1 MTRDTKVVRLA
12 VDLVIV
18 RDNTEGEDAGV
29 GGVAHAGSGH
39 DGKPGV
45 EPMKPN
51 KRRTRHIGTVAAALA
66 SLLLTACS
74 AGSTTA
80 GKSTGGP
87 AGDTLKIGLVAE
99 PANLD
104 FTKTEGAAIPQALL
118 YNVYENLVKADQTGK
133 IEPDLAT
140 SWTLSEDRKTYTF
153 QLVKDAK
160 FSNGAPFTAEDAKF
174 SIERVTSGW
183 TIALKSRMDVV
194 DTVQAVSPTEL
205 KVTLKEPSNN
215 WLYWMTT
222 RVGAMFSRTGVS
234 KLATE
239 PVGTGPYALKSWTR
253 GDSITLARNDAYWGP
268 KPHFASVT
276 LKYFKDPTA
285 MHNALLTGTINVI
298 GTMQPPDALD
308 RFQNNPKYQI
318 IEGSTNG
325 EVVLSFNNGSGPLKN
340 LKARQAVRYAIDHKA
355 LVDTCW
361 AGRGKLIG
369 SMVPP
374 TDPWYEDLTNE
385 YPYDIGKAKKLL
397 QESGVAGTTL
407 RLRLPTLP
415 YATACGTVVK
425 SQLEQAGFKVELDQ
439 LEFPAAWLTTV
450 FKNADY
456 DMSIISHVEP
466 RDIYTVFGNKTYYTR
481 YDNPEFR
488 ALLKK
493 ADEGTQEQEITHMRE
508 AARLLSKD
516 AAADW
521 LFLLPNLMVAD
532 KDITG
537 LPVNSVSESL
547 DLTGLGRS

>member
-1 MTRDTKVVRLA
+1 MRHDRRL
-12 VDLVIV
+12 
-18 RDNTEGEDAGV
+18 
-29 GGVAHAGSGH
+29 
-39 DGKPGV
+39 
-45 EPMKPN
+45 
-51 KRRTRHIGTVAAALA
+51 TRHIRTVAATLA
-66 SLLLTACS
+66 CLLLAACS
-74 AGSTTA
+74 AGSLA
-80 GKSTGGP
+80 TGS
-87 AGDTLKIGLVAE
+87 AANSSNTLTIGLAAE

-118 YNVYENLVKADQTGK
+118 YNVYENLVKLDQSAK
-133 IEPDLAT
+133 IRPGLAR
-140 SWTLSEDRKTYTF
+140 SWSLSKDRKTYTF
-153 QLVKDAK
+153 ELVKDAR

-174 SIERVTSGW
+174 SIDRVTSDW
-183 TIALKSRMDVV
+183 TLVQKSQMDVV
-194 DTVQAVSPTEL
+194 DRVQAVSPTEL
-205 KVTLKEPSNN
+205 KVTLKRPSND
-215 WLYWMTT
+215 WLYRMTT

-239 PVGTGPYALKSWTR
+239 PVGTGPYVVKRWNR
-253 GDSITLARNDAYWGP
+253 GDSITLARRDGYWGRE
-268 KPHFASVT
+268 PHFASVV

-285 MHNALLTGTINVI
+285 MNNALLTGTINVI
-298 GTMQPPDALD
+298 GTMQTPDALY
-308 RFQNNPKYQI
+308 RFENNPKYKV
-318 IEGSTNG
+318 IEGTTNG
-325 EVVLSFNNGSGPLKN
+325 EVVLSLNNGSGPLRN
-340 LKARQAVRYAIDHKA
+340 PKARQAVRYAIDHKA

-361 AGRGKLIG
+361 GGRGKLIG

-374 TDPWYEDLTNE
+374 TDPWYQDLTNE
-385 YPYDIGKAKKLL
+385 YPYDRDKARKLL
-397 QESGVAGTTL
+397 EESGQAGHTL

-425 SQLEQAGFKVELDQ
+425 SQLEQAGFKVKLDQ

-456 DMSIISHVEP
+456 DMSIIGHVEP
-466 RDIYTVFGNKTYYTR
+466 RDMQTVFGNKTSYIR

-488 ALLKK
+488 ALLMK
-493 ADEGTQEQEITHMRE
+493 ADQGTQEEQITSMRA

-537 LPVNSVSESL
+537 LPVDNVSESL